1 MPRYKATGNA
11 TLVGRFSS
19 AVGTTRDDSKDRP
32 PGACISYVVSVI
44 GPASVCQ
51 RKAPLTSAIFL
62 FVERC
67 EAFAVILRA
76 ASPCHPPASR
86 PAPCVHPRKGVGQI
100 RNLFQFAMLF
110 EKSKEKSKIRT
121 WYHKSFLSTSRLSE
135 GGRGEAVQRVQRRR
149 TRSATSP
156 VSWAKQST
164 RSFLMALF
172 ILGVQPERVAIQREA
187 ILLVSPSSTP
197 PV

>member
-1 MPRYKATGNA
+1 MGFGVFGASTLEFDTMAITGGTSSPTGAYSFRASRVWGEHTGVEFAPVHIWQPCIVTNKRLQFSSLSCLGQPQWGGVRSGTYLA
-11 TLVGRFSS
+11 TLHH
-19 AVGTTRDDSKDRP
+19 
-32 PGACISYVVSVI
+32 
-44 GPASVCQ
+44 
-51 RKAPLTSAIFL
+51 L
-62 FVERC
+62 
-67 EAFAVILRA
+67 
-76 ASPCHPPASR
+76 SR
-86 PAPCVHPRKGVGQI
+86 QFCMTF
-100 RNLFQFAMLF
+100 NLH
-110 EKSKEKSKIRT
+110 T
-121 WYHKSFLSTSRLSE
+121 RLSE

>member
-135 GGRGEAVQRVQRRR
+135 GGCPAGAGRRGVGRGMR
-149 TRSATSP
+149 
-156 VSWAKQST
+156 
-164 RSFLMALF
+164 
-172 ILGVQPERVAIQREA
+172 
-187 ILLVSPSSTP
+187 
-197 PV
+197 